1 MGVTLRRVR
10 LTGVT
15 LLLRVGVLLRGLL
28 TTNGPGR
35 EIGTTTGGATRRV
48 GHLVADDS
56 LSADKLEFEEPSL
69 SPKGGMVFRVENLA
83 AQQIST
89 FPFLMG
95 LASSRLASNSKL
107 DARPSL
113 VVSRLSAEEMMV
125 ELMRWLRETS
135 L

>member
-1 MGVTLRRVR
+1 MTLRRVR

-69 SPKGGMVFRVENLA
+69 SPMGGNGFPGREFGSA
-83 AQQIST
+83 ADFDFST
-89 FPFLMG
+89 LDGFGWLEARFELEAG
-95 LASSRLASNSKL
+95 RSSFAGCEPAKR
-107 DARPSL
+107 
-113 VVSRLSAEEMMV
+113 
-125 ELMRWLRETS
+125 
-135 L
+135 